1 MYAHIIYPLI
11 INTCIIKNCSY
22 MSYLNKRNTIMMKFD
37 DKKFI
42 GNTIK
47 TYRKKLNLTQSEL
60 AEMVDLSDQHISRI
74 ESGCYVPSLPTF
86 FDLVNVL
93 KIDLQEFGFNIEMTS
108 NPLKKELLDKISSA
122 TETELVFYNN
132 LINAINSSFE
142 KTKNK

>member
-22 MSYLNKRNTIMMKFD
+22 MSYFNKRNTIMMKFD

-93 KIDLQEFGFNIEMTS
+93 KIDLQEFGFNIEITS

>member
-1 MYAHIIYPLI
+1 MYVNI
-11 INTCIIKNCSY
+11 INNWIINIYIIKNCSY
-22 MSYLNKRNTIMMKFD
+22 VSYFNKRNTIMMKFN

>member
-1 MYAHIIYPLI
+1 MYANI
-11 INTCIIKNCSY
+11 INNWIINIYIIKNCSY
-22 MSYLNKRNTIMMKFD
+22 VSYFNKRNTIMMKFN

-74 ESGCYVPSLPTF
+74 ESGCYVPSLTTF

-93 KIDLQEFGFNIEMTS
+93 KIDLQEFGFDIETTS
-108 NPLKKELLDKISSA
+108 NPLKRELLDKISSA
-122 TETELVFYNN
+122 TETELIFYNN
-132 LINAINSSFE
+132 ILNAIDISFE
-142 KTKNK
+142 KTKK

>member
-22 MSYLNKRNTIMMKFD
+22 MSYFNKRNTIMMKFD

-108 NPLKKELLDKISSA
+108 NPLKKKLLDKISSA

>member
-22 MSYLNKRNTIMMKFD
+22 MSYFNKRNTIMMKFD

-74 ESGCYVPSLPTF
+74 ESGCYVPSLTTF

-93 KIDLQEFGFNIEMTS
+93 KIDLQEFGFDIETTS
-108 NPLKKELLDKISSA
+108 NPLKRELLDKISSA

>member
-1 MYAHIIYPLI
+1 MYANI
-11 INTCIIKNCSY
+11 INNWIINIYIIKNCSY
-22 MSYLNKRNTIMMKFD
+22 VSYFNKRNTIMMKFN

>member
-1 MYAHIIYPLI
+1 
-11 INTCIIKNCSY
+11 
-22 MSYLNKRNTIMMKFD
+22 MMKFD

-74 ESGCYVPSLPTF
+74 ESGCYIPSLTTF

-93 KIDLQEFGFNIEMTS
+93 KIDLQEFGFDIETTT
-108 NPLKKELLDKISSA
+108 NPLKRELLDKISSA
-122 TETELVFYNN
+122 TETELIFYNN
-132 LINAINSSFE
+132 ILNAIDNSFE
-142 KTKNK
+142 KNKNK

>member
-1 MYAHIIYPLI
+1 MYVNI
-11 INTCIIKNCSY
+11 INNWIINIYIIKNCSY
-22 MSYLNKRNTIMMKFD
+22 VSYFNKRNTIMMKFN

-74 ESGCYVPSLPTF
+74 ESGCYVPSLTTF

-93 KIDLQEFGFNIEMTS
+93 KIDLQEFGFDIETTS
-108 NPLKKELLDKISSA
+108 NPLKRELLDKISSA
-122 TETELVFYNN
+122 TETELIFYNN
-132 LINAINSSFE
+132 ILNAIDISFE
-142 KTKNK
+142 KTKR

>member
-1 MYAHIIYPLI
+1 MYVNI
-11 INTCIIKNCSY
+11 INNWIINIYIIKNCSY
-22 MSYLNKRNTIMMKFD
+22 VSYFNKRNTIMMKFD

-93 KIDLQEFGFNIEMTS
+93 KIDLQEFGFDIETTS
-108 NPLKKELLDKISSA
+108 NPLKRELLDKISSA
-122 TETELVFYNN
+122 TETELIFYNN
-132 LINAINSSFE
+132 ILNAIDISFE
-142 KTKNK
+142 KTKK